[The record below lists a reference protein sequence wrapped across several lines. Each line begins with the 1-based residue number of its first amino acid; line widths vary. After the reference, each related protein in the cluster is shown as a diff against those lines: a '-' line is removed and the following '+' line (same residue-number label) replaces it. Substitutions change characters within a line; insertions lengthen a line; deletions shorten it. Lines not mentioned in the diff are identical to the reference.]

1 MRRSGVGIEIAVIDP
16 SVWRLRDPGLGC
28 PGEDGVALQAGMLPA
43 LCRLAVSPRFVA
55 IPRRLI

>member
-1 MRRSGVGIEIAVIDP
+1 M
-16 SVWRLRDPGLGC
+16 
-28 PGEDGVALQAGMLPA
+28 GETLIGVALQAGMLPV